1 MLFFVSCKL
10 LDLKSILPNISIAS
24 LALFCFLFTG
34 NVFFHPFNLFVF
46 LILEWVSNRQYI
58 VGPCIFS
65 LLPSCL
71 LTGELNLLTFEV
83 ITDKE
88 ELTSVIVLFSKFFL
102 LSFPAFLSFV
112 FQSTFFV
119 VKCLNSFL
127 IFFCIFFSYF
137 LCNYRGDYIQ
147 HLKVT
152 TLLPY
157 IYKVITL

>member
-10 LDLKSILPNISIAS
+10 LDLKSILPDISIAS
-24 LALFCFLFTG
+24 LALFGLRFTG
-34 NVFFHPFNLFVF
+34 NVFFYPFTFNLFVS
-46 LILEWVSNRQYI
+46 LILKWVSYRQYI
-58 VGPCIFS
+58 VGPRTFP

-88 ELTSVIVLFSKFFL
+88 GLISVIVLFVFYKFFC
-102 LSFPAFLSFV
+102 LSISCIPVS

-127 IFFCIFFSYF
+127 IIFCVYSLAIFF
-137 LCNYRGDYIQ
+137 
-147 HLKVT
+147 VT
-152 TLLPY
+152 TMGIIFNILKL
-157 IYKVITL
+157 

>member
-127 IFFCIFFSYF
+127 IFFFVYSLAIFF
-137 LCNYRGDYIQ
+137 
-147 HLKVT
+147 VT
-152 TLLPY
+152 TVGIIFNILKLQHSY
-157 IYKVITL
+157 LTFIKL